1 MTVGQSENEQ
11 QRMVDEENPA
21 PEPARQNG
29 PRRRTGF
36 EWLALAVTVLVGVIM
51 GAPLL
56 LVLLNAV
63 KSPEDFSA
71 HGPLGLPSGI
81 YLDGIKTFWE
91 AVDFPRKVW
100 NSVLISGLVAVFGVL
115 VSVLNAYALGIG
127 RVRGRMWV
135 LVAFLLATIVPQEAL
150 LYPLY
155 IMFKNIGL
163 YDTIWSVVVVFVV
176 VHGAFGT
183 YLLAS
188 VFGAFPRELLEAA
201 ALDGAN
207 RRQILWRVVVP
218 VCRPTLA
225 VLAVFFFIW
234 TWNEFLIPLSFLV
247 SADNQTVQVGIATL
261 QGERIMNVTTISASA
276 LLGVLPTLI
285 FFLVFQ
291 RTLTR
296 GLTAGAIK

>member
-1 MTVGQSENEQ
+1 MTLTQTEKPVKETVPQ
-11 QRMVDEENPA
+11 QNR
-21 PEPARQNG
+21 
-29 PRRRTGF
+29 RRRTPL
-36 EWLALAVTVLVGVIM
+36 EWGALAATVLVAIVM
-51 GAPLL
+51 AAPLL

-63 KSPEDFSA
+63 KSPQDFTEG
-71 HGPLGLPSGI
+71 GPLGLPSGI
-81 YLDGIKTFWE
+81 YLEGIKTFWE
-91 AVDFPRKVW
+91 AVNFPQKVW
-100 NSVLISGLVAVFGVL
+100 NSVLISSAVAVLGVL
-115 VSVLNAYALGIG
+115 ISILNAYALGIG
-127 RVRGRMWV
+127 RIRGRMWV
-135 LVAFLLATIVPQEAL
+135 LIAFLMATIVPQEAL

-155 IMFKNIGL
+155 IMFKNVGL
-163 YDTIWSVVVVFVV
+163 YDTVWSVVIVFVV
-176 VHGAFGT
+176 IHGAFGT

-201 ALDGAN
+201 ALDGAS
-207 RRQILWRVVVP
+207 RRQILWKIVVP

-247 SADNQTVQVGIATL
+247 SESNQTVQVGIATL

-276 LLGVLPTLI
+276 LLGIAPTLL

-296 GLTAGAIK
+296 GLTAGAVK

>member
-1 MTVGQSENEQ
+1 MTAQL
-11 QRMVDEENPA
+11 MDDEKTTETRA
-21 PEPARQNG
+21 PQNRR
-29 PRRRTGF
+29 RRRTGL
-36 EWLALAVTVLVGVIM
+36 EWLALAITVLVAVVMI
-51 GAPLL
+51 APLL
-56 LVLLNAV
+56 LVVLNAV
-63 KSPEDFSA
+63 KSPADFSA
-71 HGPLGLPSGI
+71 HGPLGLPTEI
-81 YLDGIKTFWE
+81 YLDGIKTFWN

-100 NSVLISGLVAVFGVL
+100 NSLLISSAVAVLGVL

-127 RVRGRMWV
+127 RVKGRMWV

-155 IMFKNIGL
+155 IMFKNVGL
-163 YDTIWSVVVVFVV
+163 YDTIWSVVVVFIVI
-176 VHGAFGT
+176 HGAFGT

-188 VFGAFPRELLEAA
+188 VFGAFPKELLEAA
-201 ALDGAN
+201 ALDGAS
-207 RRQILWRVVVP
+207 RRQILWKVVVP

-276 LLGVLPTLI
+276 LLGIAPTLL

-296 GLTAGAIK
+296 GITAGAIK

>member
-1 MTVGQSENEQ
+1 MSLDQSERTET
-11 QRMVDEENPA
+11 
-21 PEPARQNG
+21 ARAVKPKTNR
-29 PRRRTGF
+29 RRRTPA
-36 EWLALAVTVLVGVIM
+36 EWLALTFTVLVALVM
-51 GAPLL
+51 ASPLL

-63 KSPEDFSA
+63 KSPQDFA
-71 HGPLGLPSGI
+71 EHGPLGFPSGI

-91 AVDFPRKVW
+91 AVNFPQKVW
-100 NSVLISGLVAVFGVL
+100 NSVLISSCVAFFGVL
-115 VSVLNAYALGIG
+115 ISILNAYALGIG

-155 IMFKNIGL
+155 IMFKNVGL
-163 YDTIWSVVVVFVV
+163 YDTVWSVVVVFVV
-176 VHGAFGT
+176 IHGAFGT

-247 SADNQTVQVGIATL
+247 SESNQTVQVGIATL

-276 LLGVLPTLI
+276 LLGIAPTLI

>member
-1 MTVGQSENEQ
+1 MTTTE
-11 QRMVDEENPA
+11 A
-21 PEPARQNG
+21 EPTTTTPTRQNR
-29 PRRRTGF
+29 RRRTGW
-36 EWLALAVTVLVGVIM
+36 EWLALTATVLIALVM
-51 GAPLL
+51 AAPLL
-56 LVLLNAV
+56 LVLLNAF
-63 KSPEDFSA
+63 KSPEDFA
-71 HGPLGLPSGI
+71 GNGPLGLPTGL
-81 YLDGIKTFWE
+81 YFDGVKTFWD
-91 AVDFPRKVW
+91 AVNFPEKVW
-100 NSVLISGLVAVFGVL
+100 NSILISGCVAIGGVL

-127 RVRGRMWV
+127 RIRGRMWV
-135 LVAFLLATIVPQEAL
+135 LIAFLLATIVPQEAL

-155 IMFKNIGL
+155 IMFKNVGL
-163 YDTIWSVVVVFVV
+163 YDTVWSVVIVFIVI
-176 VHGAFGT
+176 HGAFGT

-201 ALDGAN
+201 ALDGAS
-207 RRQILWRVVVP
+207 RWQILWRVVVP

-247 SADNQTVQVGIATL
+247 SESNQTVQVGIATL

-276 LLGVLPTLI
+276 LLGIAPTLI

>member
-1 MTVGQSENEQ
+1 MSLDQSE
-11 QRMVDEENPA
+11 RVTSPA
-21 PEPARQNG
+21 PERPVPQNKR
-29 PRRRTGF
+29 RRRTGL
-36 EWLALAVTVLVGVIM
+36 EWTALALTVLVAVVMI
-51 GAPLL
+51 APLL
-56 LVLLNAV
+56 LVVLNAV
-63 KSPEDFSA
+63 KSPEDFA
-71 HGPLGLPSGI
+71 NHGPLGLPSGI
-81 YLDGIKTFWE
+81 YLDGIRTFWN
-91 AVDFPRKVW
+91 AVDFPRKLW
-100 NSVLISGLVAVFGVL
+100 NSIVISGLVAVFGVL
-115 VSVLNAYALGIG
+115 FSVLNAYALGIG
-127 RVRGRMWV
+127 RIRGRMWV

-155 IMFKNIGL
+155 IMFKHIGL
-163 YDTIWSVVVVFVV
+163 YDTIWSVIVVFIVI
-176 VHGAFGT
+176 HGAFGT

-188 VFGAFPRELLEAA
+188 VFGAFPKELLEAA

-218 VCRPTLA
+218 VVRPTLA

-247 SADNQTVQVGIATL
+247 SADHQTVQVGIATL

-276 LLGVLPTLI
+276 LLGIAPTLL

>member
-1 MTVGQSENEQ
+1 MSIEQSGRTTE
-11 QRMVDEENPA
+11 DA
-21 PEPARQNG
+21 PPIQAPLRPNR
-29 PRRRTGF
+29 PRPHTLG
-36 EWLALAVTVLVGVIM
+36 EWLALVGATLIALVM
-51 GAPLL
+51 AAPLL
-56 LVLLNAV
+56 LVLLNAM
-63 KSPEDFSA
+63 KSPADFSE
-71 HGPLGLPSGI
+71 HGPLSLPTDLTLEGLR
-81 YLDGIKTFWE
+81 TFWH

-100 NSVLISGLVAVFGVL
+100 NSVLISGSVAVLGVL

-127 RVRGRMWV
+127 RIRGRMWV
-135 LVAFLLATIVPQEAL
+135 LVVFLLATIVPQEAL

-163 YDTIWSVVVVFVV
+163 YDSIWSVVVVFVV
-176 VHGAFGT
+176 IHGAFGT

-207 RRQILWRVVVP
+207 PWQVLWRVVVP
-218 VCRPTLA
+218 VCRPTLS

-247 SADNQTVQVGIATL
+247 SSDQQTVQVGIATL

-276 LLGVLPTLI
+276 LLGIAPTLI

>member
-1 MTVGQSENEQ
+1 MSLDQSE
-11 QRMVDEENPA
+11 RVTSPA
-21 PEPARQNG
+21 PERPVPQNKR
-29 PRRRTGF
+29 RRRTGL
-36 EWLALAVTVLVGVIM
+36 EWTALVLTVLAAVVM
-51 GAPLL
+51 VAPLL

-63 KSPEDFSA
+63 KSPQDFA
-71 HGPLGLPSGI
+71 DHGPLGLPSGI
-81 YLDGIKTFWE
+81 YLDGIRTFWN
-91 AVDFPRKVW
+91 AVDFPRKLW
-100 NSVLISGLVAVFGVL
+100 NSILISGLVAIFGVL
-115 VSVLNAYALGIG
+115 FSVLNAYALGIG
-127 RVRGRMWV
+127 RIRGRMWV

-155 IMFKNIGL
+155 IMFKHIGL
-163 YDTIWSVVVVFVV
+163 YDTVWSVIVVFIVI
-176 VHGAFGT
+176 HGAFGT

-188 VFGAFPRELLEAA
+188 VFGAFPKELLEAA

-218 VCRPTLA
+218 VVRPTLS

-247 SADNQTVQVGIATL
+247 SSDHQTVQVGIATL

-276 LLGVLPTLI
+276 LLGIAPTLL

>member
-1 MTVGQSENEQ
+1 MSLNQSEI
-11 QRMVDEENPA
+11 RTTDEASLTERVLP
-21 PEPARQNG
+21 QNKR
-29 PRRRTGF
+29 RRRTGL
-36 EWLALAVTVLVGVIM
+36 EWFALGFTVLVAVVM
-51 GAPLL
+51 AAPLL

-63 KSPEDFSA
+63 KSPQDFA
-71 HGPLGLPSGI
+71 EGGPLSFPTEI
-81 YLDGIKTFWE
+81 YLDGIKTFWN
-91 AVDFPRKVW
+91 AVNFPQKVW
-100 NSVLISGLVAVFGVL
+100 NSILISSAVAVFGVL
-115 VSVLNAYALGIG
+115 ISILNAYALGIG
-127 RVRGRMWV
+127 RIKGRMWV

-155 IMFKNIGL
+155 IMFKDVGL
-163 YDTIWSVVVVFVV
+163 YDTVWSVVIVFVV
-176 VHGAFGT
+176 IHGAFGT

-201 ALDGAN
+201 QLDGAN

-247 SADNQTVQVGIATL
+247 SEQNQTVQVGIATL

-276 LLGVLPTLI
+276 LLGIAPTLI
-285 FFLVFQ
+285 FFLLFQ

>member
-1 MTVGQSENEQ
+1 MSLEQTQRTVDDTPETAAEPVRPN
-11 QRMVDEENPA
+11 RPRPHTPA
-21 PEPARQNG
+21 
-29 PRRRTGF
+29 
-36 EWLALAVTVLVGVIM
+36 EWFALAGAGLVALAM
-51 GAPLL
+51 AAPLL
-56 LVLLNAV
+56 LVLLNAM
-63 KSPEDFSA
+63 KSPADFSE
-71 HGPLGLPSGI
+71 HGPLSLPTSLT
-81 YLDGIKTFWE
+81 LDGLRTFWN
-91 AVDFPRKVW
+91 AVDFPRKVL
-100 NSVLISGLVAVFGVL
+100 NSVLISGSVAVLGVL

-127 RVRGRMWV
+127 RIRGRMWV
-135 LVAFLLATIVPQEAL
+135 LVTFLLATIVPQEAL

-155 IMFKNIGL
+155 IMFKNVGL

-176 VHGAFGT
+176 IHGAFGT

-201 ALDGAN
+201 ALDGAGPW
-207 RRQILWRVVVP
+207 QVLWRVVVP
-218 VCRPTLA
+218 VCRPTLS

-276 LLGVLPTLI
+276 LLGIAPTLI

>member
-1 MTVGQSENEQ
+1 VSLEQSE
-11 QRMVDEENPA
+11 RVTSPT
-21 PEPARQNG
+21 PERTVPQNKR
-29 PRRRTGF
+29 RRRTGL
-36 EWLALAVTVLVGVIM
+36 EWTALVLTVLVAVVM
-51 GAPLL
+51 VAPLL

-63 KSPEDFSA
+63 KSPEDFA
-71 HGPLGLPSGI
+71 NRGPLGLPSGI
-81 YLDGIKTFWE
+81 YLDGIKTFWN
-91 AVDFPRKVW
+91 AVDFPRKLW
-100 NSVLISGLVAVFGVL
+100 NSILISGLVAIFGVL
-115 VSVLNAYALGIG
+115 FSVLNAYALGIG
-127 RVRGRMWV
+127 RIRGRMWV

-155 IMFKNIGL
+155 IMFKHIGL
-163 YDTIWSVVVVFVV
+163 YDTIWSVIVVFIVI
-176 VHGAFGT
+176 HGAFGT

-188 VFGAFPRELLEAA
+188 VFGAFPKELLEAA

-218 VCRPTLA
+218 VVRPTLA

-276 LLGVLPTLI
+276 LLGIAPTLL

>member
-1 MTVGQSENEQ
+1 MSRIGVMLCGHGSRSEAAVDEFAVLAQ
-11 QRMVDEENPA
+11 KLPALLPADWMVDYGYLEFANPVIRDGLDRL
-21 PEPARQNG
+21 RQAG
-29 PRRRTGF
+29 CDRI
-36 EWLALAVTVLVGVIM
+36 LAVPGMLFAAMHAKNDI
-51 GAPLL
+51 P
-56 LVLLNAV
+56 
-63 KSPEDFSA
+63 
-71 HGPLGLPSGI
+71 
-81 YLDGIKTFWE
+81 
-91 AVDFPRKVW
+91 
-100 NSVLISGLVAVFGVL
+100 
-115 VSVLNAYALGIG
+115 SVLNAYALGIG
-127 RVRGRMWV
+127 RIRGRMWV

-155 IMFKNIGL
+155 IMFKHIGL
-163 YDTIWSVVVVFVV
+163 YDTIWSVIVVFIVI
-176 VHGAFGT
+176 HGAFGT

-188 VFGAFPRELLEAA
+188 VFGSFPKELLEAA

-218 VCRPTLA
+218 VVRPTLA

-276 LLGVLPTLI
+276 LLGVAPTLL